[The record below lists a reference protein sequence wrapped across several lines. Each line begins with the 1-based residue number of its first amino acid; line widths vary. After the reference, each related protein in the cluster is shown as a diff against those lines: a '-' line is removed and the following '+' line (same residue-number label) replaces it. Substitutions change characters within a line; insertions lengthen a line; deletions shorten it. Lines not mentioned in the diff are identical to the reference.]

1 MIRPIEFI
9 LVGGNK
15 LYINIDTHNTPIL
28 EIKKILRQR
37 YLKCFAI
44 NTMRISTT
52 DKELYNNEFIPNN
65 INILYI
71 SAILPI

>member
-15 LYINIDTHNTPIL
+15 LHINIDTHNVPIL
-28 EIKKILRQR
+28 ETKILLHQR
-37 YLKCFAI
+37 YLKCFAP
-44 NTMRISTT
+44 NTMQISTT
-52 DKELYNNEFIPNN
+52 NKKLYNNELIPDNVN
-65 INILYI
+65 TLYI

>member
-15 LYINIDTHNTPIL
+15 LYINIDTHITSIL
-28 EIKKILRQR
+28 EIKKLLRKR
-37 YLKCFAI
+37 YLQCFAI
-44 NTMRISTT
+44 NTMQISTI
-52 DKELYNNEFIPNN
+52 DRELYNSEFIPNY
-65 INILYI
+65 INTLYI